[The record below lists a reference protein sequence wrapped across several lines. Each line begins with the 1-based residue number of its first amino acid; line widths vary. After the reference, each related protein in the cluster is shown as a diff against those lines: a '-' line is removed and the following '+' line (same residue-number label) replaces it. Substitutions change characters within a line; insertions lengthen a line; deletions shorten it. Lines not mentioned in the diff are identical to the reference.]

1 VAYAVPQVRH
11 VPCFQPPDQFEF
23 DVAGAKR
30 AEQRTPSAEQ
40 NRHEMD
46 LQLIE

>member
-1 VAYAVPQVRH
+1 
-11 VPCFQPPDQFEF
+11 
-23 DVAGAKR
+23 VAGAKR

-46 LQLIE
+46 LHLIE